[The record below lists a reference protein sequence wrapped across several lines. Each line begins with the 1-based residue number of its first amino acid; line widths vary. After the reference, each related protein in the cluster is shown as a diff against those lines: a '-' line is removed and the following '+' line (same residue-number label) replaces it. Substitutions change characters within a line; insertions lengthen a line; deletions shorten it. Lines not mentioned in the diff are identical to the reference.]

1 MIDAQ
6 SSALAA
12 QTGEGRDAAL
22 RRPISQPGGLG
33 EIRWHGYWRVSE
45 TALHQGS
52 YMKTKTNTNTHNLT
66 ETQNTGLAKC
76 LKLGIDVHAQSYRVV
91 RQIDNATPQPAQKF
105 TPKAFLLWAKKQLTQ
120 ADAVY
125 SCYEAG
131 PLGYGLHRA
140 LEAMGIHNVVV
151 RPQNWDEL
159 HKGIKTDQ
167 TDALALVQRLDRY
180 VQGNTKALAIV
191 RVPTPEQELA
201 RSQSRLREQL
211 LSHRLRWEAQG
222 RSLLLFN
229 GIQTKGRWWQPTAW
243 SLLPSQASPALLE
256 LLTITRQLLLAVQA
270 QLDALTQQLEAV
282 AQPQVRGVGAL
293 TSQILERE
301 IFDWNRFKNRRE
313 VASLTGMCPGVRT
326 SGNKTRSGPI
336 TKHGNRRIR
345 TALIELAWRTLRFQ
359 PNYRPLQRW
368 RPVLANP
375 QSSPGA
381 RKKAIVAV
389 GRRLAIDLWRLNT
402 GRTTAQKLGLN

>member
-1 MIDAQ
+1 MLTA
-6 SSALAA
+6 SN
-12 QTGEGRDAAL
+12 
-22 RRPISQPGGLG
+22 PQPGGLLK
-33 EIRWHGYWRVSE
+33 IRWHGYWQVSVE
-45 TALHQGS
+45 ALHLS
-52 YMKTKTNTNTHNLT
+52 SMKNTNTHST
-66 ETQNTGLAKC
+66 ETQNPALAKC
-76 LKLGIDVHAQSYRVV
+76 IKLGIDVHAQSYRVV

-105 TPKAFLLWAKKQLTQ
+105 TPKAFLLWAQKQLTQ
-120 ADAVY
+120 AQQVY

-140 LEAMGIHNVVV
+140 LEAMGIPNVVV

-159 HKGIKTDQ
+159 HKGVKTDK

-180 VQGNTKALAIV
+180 IQGNTKALAIV

-211 LSHRLRWEAQG
+211 LSHRLRLEAQG

-229 GIQTKGRWWQPTAW
+229 GIRTKGRWWQPSAW
-243 SLLPSQASPALLE
+243 SLLQHQLSSALLE
-256 LLTITRQLLLAVQA
+256 LLTPLRQLLLAVQA
-270 QLDALTQQLEAV
+270 QLDASTKALEA
-282 AQPQVRGVGAL
+282 AAKPQVRGVGAL
-293 TSQILERE
+293 TSQVLERE
-301 IFDWNRFKNRRE
+301 IFDWHRFQNRRE
-313 VASLTGMCPGVRT
+313 VASLTGMCPGVRA

-345 TALIELAWRTLRFQ
+345 TALIELAWRSLHFQ

-375 QSSPGA
+375 QSSPA
-381 RKKAIVAV
+381 AKKKAIVAV
-389 GRRLAIDLWRLNT
+389 GRHLAIDLWRLNT

>member
-1 MIDAQ
+1 
-6 SSALAA
+6 
-12 QTGEGRDAAL
+12 
-22 RRPISQPGGLG
+22 
-33 EIRWHGYWRVSE
+33 
-45 TALHQGS
+45 
-52 YMKTKTNTNTHNLT
+52 MKTKTNTNTHTLT
-66 ETQNTGLAKC
+66 ETQNPVPAKC
-76 LKLGIDVHAQSYRVV
+76 IKLGIDVHAQSYRVV

-105 TPKAFLLWAKKQLTQ
+105 TPKEFLLWAKKQLNQ

-140 LEAMGIHNVVV
+140 LGAMGIHNVVV

-159 HKGIKTDQ
+159 HKGIKTDK

-180 VQGNTKALAIV
+180 IQGNTKALAIV

-211 LSHRLRWEAQG
+211 LSHRLRFEAQG

-229 GIQTKGRWWQPTAW
+229 GIQTKGRWWQPSPW
-243 SLLPSQASPALLE
+243 SLLQSQLSCELLE
-256 LLTITRQLLLAVQA
+256 LLAVIRQLLLAVQA
-270 QLDALTQQLEAV
+270 QLEAQTQQLEA
-282 AQPQVRGVGAL
+282 AATPQVHGVGAL

-301 IFDWNRFKNRRE
+301 ILDWNRFANRRQ
-313 VASLTGMCPGVRT
+313 VASLTGMCPGVRS
-326 SGNKTRSGPI
+326 SGPKTRSGPI
-336 TKHGNRRIR
+336 TKHGNRRVR

-359 PNYRPLQRW
+359 PQYPPLQRW
-368 RPVLANP
+368 RTVLASP
-375 QSSPGA
+375 QASSAA